1 MSERK
6 RTALMFGFIFL
17 SIAVIWAIMLP
28 KGLSNRKANA
38 FAQPF
43 FSHAAPQGASVLQQ
57 AASREKQEGEY
68 ITTATQILEFS
79 QAPEQQELEAFYS
92 DTSYPPADEGQTV
105 TLAAK
110 PLDDAS
116 LSALQQAGVYEQG
129 MEYWFVYLVSR
140 FPGQ

>member
-6 RTALMFGFIFL
+6 RTALIFGFVFL

-28 KGLSNRKANA
+28 KGLSNRKANT

-57 AASREKQEGEY
+57 SASREKQNGAY
-68 ITTATQILEFS
+68 VTTATQILAFS
-79 QAPEQQELEAFYS
+79 QTPQQQELERFYS
-92 DTSYPPADEGQTV
+92 DTTYPPADEGQTV
-105 TLAAK
+105 TFAAK
-110 PLDDAS
+110 PLDDS
-116 LSALQQAGVYEQG
+116 SISALQQAGVYEQG